1 MTSFAANYSD
11 SGSRVQDAL
20 KRAWGHPG
28 TRQALLLA
36 GLVAFGAFW
45 GAAIA
50 VAGLAALLL
59 CVAIVCCIFVMRDF
73 RVGVVMLML
82 IVPIAGSYAFPHSM
96 FGVTGMNPLNLLLA
110 ATLGM
115 YVMRAAGS
123 GSVRHFMPRSMVVLY
138 LIPLTAAALLGMNE
152 AKNIPP
158 DFMALD
164 MIFFNEPVGYIRD
177 MLMKPLTIVIYSMLL
192 AAAVWRSKR
201 PERFVI
207 PMIISSWIMG
217 LLVIGFVLEA
227 GVGLSDLAGTFAR
240 HFLSAI
246 GMHANDLGRL
256 YVVAYALLLFVW
268 DKSDNWPLKTVVFF
282 TMVLVTASL
291 VITFS
296 RGAYMGFVIVNVIYL
311 LSRRNWKTV
320 TLAVVAIPIFIYFLP
335 GAVWSRL
342 EAGQGEGANAVSAG
356 RIDMIWTPLMPEMM
370 DSPIIGNGLGAIM
383 FSKAMRTGQ
392 LDTYAHPHNAYL
404 QAYLD
409 LGIVGVVVFV
419 SFWIYLWYRFRQ
431 YAKDERVH
439 PHLQGLFEGA
449 AAGIVSFLIAGFAG
463 SSLEPVPEQAFLWLA
478 IGVLYGM
485 KLRLKYGMKYGVK
498 GI

>member
-1 MTSFAANYSD
+1 MTSFAATENITGFGARLQD
-11 SGSRVQDAL
+11 GVGRLFGNPRSREV
-20 KRAWGHPG
+20 
-28 TRQALLLA
+28 LLLA
-36 GLVAFGAFW
+36 GLLVFGAFW
-45 GAAIA
+45 GTAIA

-59 CVAIVCCIFVMRDF
+59 CVAIACCIFVVRDF
-73 RVGVVMLML
+73 RFGVVTLML
-82 IVPIAGSYAFPHSM
+82 IVPISGSYAFPHSM
-96 FGVTGMNPLNLLLA
+96 FGLTGLNPLNLLLG

-115 YVMRAAGS
+115 YFMRAAGS
-123 GSVRHFMPRSMVVLY
+123 GSLRHFMPRSMVVLY
-138 LIPLTAAALLGMNE
+138 LVPLTFAALWGMHE

-158 DFMALD
+158 EFMAQD

-177 MLMKPLTIVIYSMLL
+177 MLMKPLTLVIYAMLV

-201 PERFVI
+201 PERFVT
-207 PMIISSWIMG
+207 PMIVSSWIMG
-217 LLVIGFVLEA
+217 ALVIGFVLSA

-268 DKSDNWPLKTVVFF
+268 DKADNLPLKAVVFF
-282 TMVLVTASL
+282 TMGLVVASIL
-291 VITFS
+291 ITFS

-311 LSRRNWKTV
+311 LSRRNWKTI
-320 TLAVVAIPIFIYFLP
+320 TLAIVAIPVFLYFLP

-342 EAGQGEGANAVSAG
+342 EAGKGEGANAVSAG
-356 RIDMIWTPLMPEMM
+356 RIDMIWTPLMPELM
-370 DSPIIGNGLGAIM
+370 DSPIVGNGLGAIM
-383 FSKAMRTGQ
+383 FSKAMRSGQ
-392 LDTYAHPHNAYL
+392 LESYAHPHNAYL

-409 LGIVGVVVFV
+409 LGAVGVVIFV
-419 SFWIYLWYRFRQ
+419 CFWIYLWYRFRQ

-463 SSLEPVPEQAFLWLA
+463 SSLEPVMEQAFLWLA

-485 KLRLKYGMKYGVK
+485 KLRLKYGAK
-498 GI
+498 GN

>member
-1 MTSFAANYSD
+1 
-11 SGSRVQDAL
+11 
-20 KRAWGHPG
+20 
-28 TRQALLLA
+28 
-36 GLVAFGAFW
+36 
-45 GAAIA
+45 
-50 VAGLAALLL
+50 
-59 CVAIVCCIFVMRDF
+59 
-73 RVGVVMLML
+73 
-82 IVPIAGSYAFPHSM
+82 
-96 FGVTGMNPLNLLLA
+96 
-110 ATLGM
+110 
-115 YVMRAAGS
+115 
-123 GSVRHFMPRSMVVLY
+123 
-138 LIPLTAAALLGMNE
+138 
-152 AKNIPP
+152 
-158 DFMALD
+158 
-164 MIFFNEPVGYIRD
+164 VGYIRD
-177 MLMKPLTIVIYSMLL
+177 MLMKPLTIVIYAMLL

-207 PMIISSWIMG
+207 PMIVSSWIMG
-217 LLVIGFVLEA
+217 ALVIGFVLSA

-268 DKSDNWPLKTVVFF
+268 DKSDNLALKAVVFV
-282 TMVLVTASL
+282 TMVLVVASL

-342 EAGQGEGANAVSAG
+342 EAGKGEGANAVSAG
-356 RIDMIWTPLMPEMM
+356 RIDMIWTPLMPEIM

-431 YAKDERVH
+431 HAKDERVH

-485 KLRLKYGMKYGVK
+485 KLRLKYGAKYGVK

>member
-1 MTSFAANYSD
+1 MTSFAVPENIIGF
-11 SGSRVQDAL
+11 GSRLQDGL
-20 KRAWGHPG
+20 GRLWSRP
-28 TRQALLLA
+28 RSREALLLA
-36 GLVAFGAFW
+36 GLVGFGAFW

-59 CVAIVCCIFVMRDF
+59 CVAIVCCIFVVRDF
-73 RVGVVMLML
+73 RFGVVMLML
-82 IVPIAGSYAFPHSM
+82 IVPISGSYAFPHSM
-96 FGVTGMNPLNLLLA
+96 FGVTGLNPLNLLLA

-115 YVMRAAGS
+115 FLMRAAGS
-123 GSVRHFMPRSMVVLY
+123 GAVRHFMPRSLVVLY

-152 AKNIPP
+152 ARNIPGE
-158 DFMALD
+158 FMAQD
-164 MIFFNEPVGYIRD
+164 MIYFNEPVGYIRD
-177 MLMKPLTIVIYSMLL
+177 MLMKPLTIVVYSMLV

-201 PERFVI
+201 PERFVT
-207 PMIISSWIMG
+207 PMIISSWLMG
-217 LLVIGFVLEA
+217 ALVIGFVLSA

-268 DKSDNWPLKTVVFF
+268 DKSDNLPLKALVFF
-282 TMVLVTASL
+282 TMGLVVASL
-291 VITFS
+291 IITFS
-296 RGAYMGFVIVNVIYL
+296 RGAYMGFVIVNIIYL
-311 LSRRNWKTV
+311 LSRRNWKTI
-320 TLAVVAIPIFIYFLP
+320 TLAIVAIPVFLYFLP

-342 EAGQGEGANAVSAG
+342 EAGKGEGANAVSAG
-356 RIDMIWTPLMPEMM
+356 RIDMIWTPLMPELM

-392 LDTYAHPHNAYL
+392 LETYAHPHNAYL

-409 LGIVGVVVFV
+409 FGIIGLVVFV
-419 SFWIYLWYRFRQ
+419 GFWIYLWYRFRQ
-431 YAKDERVH
+431 YAKDARVH
-439 PHLQGLFEGA
+439 PHVQGLFEGA

-485 KLRLKYGMKYGVK
+485 KLRLKYGVK
-498 GI
+498 EN